1 MWFDGLGTIEWM
13 VGPLAYV
20 GPGPGLSMLWALVAL
35 LITIG
40 SALLAI
46 LLWPLRIL
54 LLRRREKKETGT
66 ATPGGADGNTES
78 HASAAS
84 MAALEESQDAG
95 ESV

>member
-1 MWFDGLGTIEWM
+1 MWFDGLGMIGWI

-35 LITIG
+35 LVTLG
-40 SALLAI
+40 SALLAV

-54 LLRRREKKETGT
+54 LLRRREKKEAAT
-66 ATPGGADGNTES
+66 AILGEADGNTES

-84 MAALEESQDAG
+84 MATLEESQDAG
-95 ESV
+95 GSV

>member
-40 SALLAI
+40 SALLAV

-54 LLRRREKKETGT
+54 LLRRREKKETAT
-66 ATPGGADGNTES
+66 ATQGGSGGNPES
-78 HASAAS
+78 DASAAS
-84 MAALEESQDAG
+84 VSALEESQDAG
-95 ESV
+95 EAV